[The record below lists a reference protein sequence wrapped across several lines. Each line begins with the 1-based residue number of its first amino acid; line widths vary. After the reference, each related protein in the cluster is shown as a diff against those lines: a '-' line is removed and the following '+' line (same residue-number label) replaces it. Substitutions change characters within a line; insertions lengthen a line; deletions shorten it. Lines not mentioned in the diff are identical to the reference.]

1 MLRAAPAARD
11 GDPMRTDVV
20 VVGAG
25 PAGSVLAWLL
35 QEAGVATVVVEAQ
48 ARDGIGTLPKAGI
61 VEHRTVQLLTA
72 EGLGGAVL
80 PFAAENR
87 RCEFRSGGASVVVDY
102 AGLTGGRPHYVFP
115 QHELVTRVATSFLE
129 RGGTVLFSHRVTG
142 VVQDADGARVA
153 TEGPD
158 GPRELAAEVVVGC
171 DGAGSVVAR
180 SIADA
185 VTVHDR
191 RHPMRW
197 LVISAAMP
205 PLVDH
210 TIYAA
215 HPRGFAAHMRRRAD
229 VTRLYLEVPGDE
241 SAADWPAPRLRDE
254 LGRRLGTPSALN
266 GVELP
271 EVDVLDLRTRVTTP
285 MQHGRV
291 FLVGDAAHLIT
302 PAGGKGMNLAI
313 GDAVELAHGLA
324 DRCGPHADGARAE
337 RYGATRLPVLWRT
350 QAFSDWFL
358 RVISAPPGAGDDRDG
373 FGLGLREGW
382 VSALAHDPLLRHWF
396 AHAYAGVDPD

>member
-1 MLRAAPAARD
+1 
-11 GDPMRTDVV
+11 MRTNVI

-25 PAGSVLAWLL
+25 PAGLVLAWLL
-35 QEAGVATVVVEAQ
+35 QRAGVATVVVEAQ
-48 ARDGIGTLPKAGI
+48 PRDELGMLPKAGI
-61 VEHRTVQLLTA
+61 VEHRTVTLLA
-72 EGLGGAVL
+72 EEGLAGTVL
-80 PFAAENR
+80 PFAAVNG
-87 RCEFRSGGASVVVDY
+87 RCEFRTADESVVVDY
-102 AGLTGGRPHYVFP
+102 AELTGGRPHYVFP
-115 QHELVTRVATSFLE
+115 QHELVARVAASFLE
-129 RGGTVLFSHRVTG
+129 RGGTALFSRRVTG
-142 VVQDADGARVA
+142 VEQDVDGARVA
-153 TEGPD
+153 VTGPD
-158 GPRELAAEVVVGC
+158 GPRELVADVVVGC

-180 SIADA
+180 SLDGDVAR
-185 VTVHDR
+185 HDR
-191 RHPMRW
+191 HHPMRW
-197 LVISAAMP
+197 LVISAATP

-215 HPRGFAAHMRRRAD
+215 HPRGYAAHMRRLPE

-241 SAADWPAPRLRDE
+241 SPADWPVPRLREE
-254 LGRRLGTPSALN
+254 LGRRLGVGRALD

-271 EVDVLDLRTRVTTP
+271 EVDVLDLRVRVTTP

-313 GDAVELAHGLA
+313 GDAVELAHGLIE
-324 DRCGPHADGARAE
+324 RFGPDTDGTRAAG
-337 RYGATRLPVLWRT
+337 YSATRLPVIWRT
-350 QAFSDWFL
+350 EAFSDWFL

-382 VSALAHDPLLRHWF
+382 VSALQRDPLLRRWF